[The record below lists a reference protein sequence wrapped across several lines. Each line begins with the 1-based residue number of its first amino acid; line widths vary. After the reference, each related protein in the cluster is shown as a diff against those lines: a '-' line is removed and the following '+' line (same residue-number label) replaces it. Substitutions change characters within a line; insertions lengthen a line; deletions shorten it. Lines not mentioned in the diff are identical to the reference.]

1 MIGQGRSVERFA
13 VELELT
19 DRLRAWVDQPTR
31 CLYFESHSNT
41 DQAEAKGSAGGLHIE
56 EKEIDIEPITWTER
70 WDNRI
75 RYTSLQVSSS
85 ANPILRKLMRQVES
99 VSAAIQAR
107 NLLPTPA

>member
-1 MIGQGRSVERFA
+1 M
-13 VELELT
+13 LELT

-41 DQAEAKGSAGGLHIE
+41 DQAEAKGSAGGLHVE

-75 RYTSLQVSSS
+75 RYTSLQVSCR
-85 ANPILRKLMRQVES
+85 ATVTLHQLTRQVES

>member
-1 MIGQGRSVERFA
+1 MIGQGRSVEHSA
-13 VELELT
+13 VVLELT

-107 NLLPTPA
+107 NLLPTQA

>member
-1 MIGQGRSVERFA
+1 M
-13 VELELT
+13 
-19 DRLRAWVDQPTR
+19 R

-75 RYTSLQVSSS
+75 RYTSLQVS
-85 ANPILRKLMRQVES
+85 PCRLGVHKLMR
-99 VSAAIQAR
+99 
-107 NLLPTPA
+107 

>member
-1 MIGQGRSVERFA
+1 MIGQGRSVEHFA
-13 VELELT
+13 VVLELT

-31 CLYFESHSNT
+31 CLHFESHSNT

-75 RYTSLQVSSS
+75 RYTSLQVRSC
-85 ANPILRKLMRQVES
+85 ILGRGLS
-99 VSAAIQAR
+99 
-107 NLLPTPA
+107 

>member
-1 MIGQGRSVERFA
+1 M
-13 VELELT
+13 
-19 DRLRAWVDQPTR
+19 R

-75 RYTSLQVSSS
+75 RYTSLQVS
-85 ANPILRKLMRQVES
+85 
-99 VSAAIQAR
+99 
-107 NLLPTPA
+107 